1 MHSLIQKGYTIETA
15 QYVLNELDFAQDEEV
30 LDDLLQKDL
39 EKVYNKQRRKYD
51 GNTLK

>member
-15 QYVLNELDFAQDEEV
+15 QYVLNELDFAQDEV

-39 EKVYNKQRRKYD
+39 EKVYNKQCRKYD

>member
-1 MHSLIQKGYTIETA
+1 MGTA
-15 QYVLNELDFAQDEEV
+15 QNVLNELDFAQDEEV

-39 EKVYNKQRRKYD
+39 KVYNKQRRKYD

>member
-30 LDDLLQKDL
+30 LDDLLQKGF
-39 EKVYNKQRRKYD
+39 RKS
-51 GNTLK
+51 L